1 MIFLAF
7 NQADL
12 VREVLKADGEGANNN
27 ECGGEGG
34 KLIERERAGENEGR
48 EGVGYIWAQGRGLNG
63 REQSQYDDSTH
74 HTVRDTYSIDSDK
87 LFCLLSFFSH
97 FIGPSR
103 FTTLV
108 RLFL

>member
-1 MIFLAF
+1 MTKLKTYFVIVFYYCLLHNTVILTCLRPQFFLIVLSSLLNVLISSMIFLAF

-48 EGVGYIWAQGRGLNG
+48 EGVGYI
-63 REQSQYDDSTH
+63 
-74 HTVRDTYSIDSDK
+74 
-87 LFCLLSFFSH
+87 
-97 FIGPSR
+97 
-103 FTTLV
+103 
-108 RLFL
+108 

>member
-48 EGVGYIWAQGRGLNG
+48 EGVGYI
-63 REQSQYDDSTH
+63 
-74 HTVRDTYSIDSDK
+74 
-87 LFCLLSFFSH
+87 
-97 FIGPSR
+97 
-103 FTTLV
+103 
-108 RLFL
+108 